1 MKYLKIFI
9 AVSLVIFTGC
19 ASNPPQE
26 QVAAFDDF
34 LKAYKFTQFVP
45 SNQIVEPLSIMTK
58 NDGFQEFVAFPEDC
72 SWSIEPN
79 IVLSKTL
86 LTSLNKRVD
95 KYTNLDLNVS
105 KDILRSASLLAILEY
120 SKIESVN
127 LEFIAPYLKVVSRIS
142 AQETFNS
149 GSEVCKNAAE
159 NESNIVI
166 HQLLGVKGVKFS
178 FIGTDGKKVGFDAE
192 FLKNANLKGE
202 IRREAESNGSVTINE
217 NLYIG
222 FRAFSGQLAR
232 GALSDRVAFTILDPK
247 EVDTRLNN

>member
-105 KDILRSASLLAILEY
+105 KDILRSANLLAILEY

-127 LEFIAPYLKVVSRIS
+127 LEFIAPYLKVVSRI
-142 AQETFNS
+142 
-149 GSEVCKNAAE
+149 C
-159 NESNIVI
+159 
-166 HQLLGVKGVKFS
+166 
-178 FIGTDGKKVGFDAE
+178 
-192 FLKNANLKGE
+192 
-202 IRREAESNGSVTINE
+202 
-217 NLYIG
+217 
-222 FRAFSGQLAR
+222 
-232 GALSDRVAFTILDPK
+232 
-247 EVDTRLNN
+247 